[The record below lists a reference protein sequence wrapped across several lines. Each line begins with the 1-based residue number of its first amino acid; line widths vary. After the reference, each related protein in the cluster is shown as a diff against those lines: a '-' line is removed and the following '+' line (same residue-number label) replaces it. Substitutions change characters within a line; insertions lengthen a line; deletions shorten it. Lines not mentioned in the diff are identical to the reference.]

1 MNSNRRITISNVN
14 RTIRLPWESNRP
26 IKSLEKLKFQ
36 NMFKRR
42 GRRDAVEDE
51 EEEEE
56 EQNPKYLTPQFSS
69 LSSREIKT
77 LSFSL
82 GSNSKVPSF
91 NSRRIGFWF
100 LFPFPKIEI
109 QQISSEITLR
119 KPRSVPPAKKTRDSQ
134 FFFRWVTPAEEVN
147 SRQKMTVGLVSQRGI
162 QQRNST

>member
-1 MNSNRRITISNVN
+1 
-14 RTIRLPWESNRP
+14 
-26 IKSLEKLKFQ
+26 
-36 NMFKRR
+36 MFKRR
-42 GRRDAVEDE
+42 GRRDAVEDEE

-162 QQRNST
+162 QQRNSTSLVVQINIHSLNRLLPSSLLRPSLPLFLHR

>member
-1 MNSNRRITISNVN
+1 
-14 RTIRLPWESNRP
+14 
-26 IKSLEKLKFQ
+26 
-36 NMFKRR
+36 MFKRR

-91 NSRRIGFWF
+91 NSRRIGF
-100 LFPFPKIEI
+100 
-109 QQISSEITLR
+109 
-119 KPRSVPPAKKTRDSQ
+119 
-134 FFFRWVTPAEEVN
+134 
-147 SRQKMTVGLVSQRGI
+147 
-162 QQRNST
+162 